1 MWQSISFLQ
10 LTYSCMLIVY
20 HQRGELGLIK
30 SRHTRASAMCAAP
43 LAELELSALRSSL
56 IMLRNEILPLC
67 VYAGTFPSFVTAP
80 LWQLGHVRLL
90 VS

>member
-1 MWQSISFLQ
+1 
-10 LTYSCMLIVY
+10 
-20 HQRGELGLIK
+20 
-30 SRHTRASAMCAAP
+30 MCAAP